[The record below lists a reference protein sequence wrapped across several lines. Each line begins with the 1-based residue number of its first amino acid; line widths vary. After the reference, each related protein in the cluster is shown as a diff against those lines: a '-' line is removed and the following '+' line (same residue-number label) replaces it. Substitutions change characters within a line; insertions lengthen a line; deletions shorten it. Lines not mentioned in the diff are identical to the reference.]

1 VLAHLQVADTL
12 QFLHAEA
19 NLVHCAL
26 CPEAIF
32 LTGGGAWKLASASD
46 RNPVM
51 APRARSLRVCCS
63 ACAMTGE
70 QQFCQV
76 CTT

>member
-1 VLAHLQVADTL
+1 MLAHLQVADTL

-32 LTGGGAWKLASASD
+32 LTGGGAWKLASLAFC
-46 RNPVM
+46 VQ
-51 APRARSLRVCCS
+51 ARCS
-63 ACAMTGE
+63 APVHLIAIL
-70 QQFCQV
+70 
-76 CTT
+76 